1 MPLVEAAFRT
11 RTTREWLERLQGAN
25 VPATPILSVDRV
37 LSDPQVLQRGMVV
50 EMNHPRHGKTQTLGT
65 PIKID
70 GAMSLEVTPPP
81 RLGEHTNE
89 ILARV
94 LKYSNVKIA
103 ELHATGAIA

>member
-1 MPLVEAAFRT
+1 MQEFAKPLAACFGGNDVAISTDQNHARNSCD
-11 RTTREWLERLQGAN
+11 A
-25 VPATPILSVDRV
+25 IL
-37 LSDPQVLQRGMVV
+37 
-50 EMNHPRHGKTQTLGT
+50 PRHGKIPTLGT
-65 PIKID
+65 PIKMD
-70 GAMSLEVTPPP
+70 GAMGLEVAPPP

>member
-1 MPLVEAAFRT
+1 M
-11 RTTREWLERLQGAN
+11 
-25 VPATPILSVDRV
+25 
-37 LSDPQVLQRGMVV
+37 
-50 EMNHPRHGKTQTLGT
+50 
-65 PIKID
+65 D
-70 GAMSLEVTPPP
+70 GAMGLEVAPPP

>member
-1 MPLVEAAFRT
+1 MRARISRVSKGT
-11 RTTREWLERLQGAN
+11 RTSTEAMPSN
-25 VPATPILSVDRV
+25 S
-37 LSDPQVLQRGMVV
+37 SSGMVA
-50 EMNHPRHGKTQTLGT
+50 EMNHPRHGKINTLGT

-70 GAMSLEVTPPP
+70 GAMGLELTPPP

-89 ILARV
+89 ILSRV